1 MDLKCR
7 IGVPHNGCKPPI
19 VHRDVKA
26 TNILLAENF
35 QAKLADFGL
44 SRIFPT
50 DGGTHMSTAVAGTP
64 GYLDP
69 EYTPTGWLNEKS
81 DVYSFGVVLLEIITS
96 RHAISRTQEKVHV
109 SQWVSSMLAKGD
121 IKTIVDPRL
130 RGDYEINSAWKA
142 VELAMECVSETS
154 TRRPNMSAVVTGLK
168 ECLAAELAR
177 INVSRV
183 TESTDSV
190 VYSMNVTTE
199 LSPLAR

>member
-1 MDLKCR
+1 YH
-7 IGVPHNGCKPPI
+7 I
-19 VHRDVKA
+19 
-26 TNILLAENF
+26 
-35 QAKLADFGL
+35 
-44 SRIFPT
+44 
-50 DGGTHMSTAVAGTP
+50 
-64 GYLDP
+64 
-69 EYTPTGWLNEKS
+69 TGWLNEKS

-130 RGDYEINSAWKA
+130 HGDYEINSAWKA
-142 VELAMECVSETS
+142 VELAMECVSDTS
-154 TRRPNMSAVVTGLK
+154 TRRPNMSAVVIGLK

-177 INVSRV
+177 TNVSRV

-190 VYSMNVTTE
+190 VCSMNVTTE